1 MPGPETERVRV
12 ALAEDAT
19 VRVTTGRADAVSAT
33 GLAFDRAVLGVAGA
47 VLTWPVLGPPGL
59 PDAEIHDVGRAQQW
73 LWAVYGETVAG
84 AVDAAGTLHGAEATD
99 EPGTVDGAGAGT
111 VDGAAAETVG
121 ATGASDPVAAPVT
134 VPVTAPAVNAR
145 AGALAGSAARLAL
158 GHWAARWWPASYLDG
173 IPALEPDLLGL
184 ELAALTHTCQ
194 QLFDDVEDQPDADA
208 AELIDDH
215 RAALG
220 PLLRWWRA
228 APPGTTT
235 ALRLDVVVR
244 LIDDAADGAG
254 LDGEELRA
262 LRAALE
268 RHGVTGETAAGST
281 APGEPPDSISPFDQ
295 PTDPASPFD
304 EPAGL
309 SAPVDVGELFARRHH
324 DYALA
329 AGEPLVAGG
338 RVIARGAGTNDWRRY
353 PPGFVDAAENAV
365 TWTASAVGAGRRI
378 EVDVVADVAAP
389 VGGARLAAEVHVN
402 GGPPHRVPLARRDD
416 AWTGRADVHIPEAGP
431 PRIEVGILLPGFDPE
446 PSPTLEPSSRTD
458 RDAVRALARR
468 RLARA
473 EAQPPA
479 RRESDEDHEPFL
491 AEIAAAATTAEEDY

>member
-12 ALAEDAT
+12 ALAEDGT
-19 VRVTTGRADAVSAT
+19 VRVTTGRADAVRAT

-73 LWAVYGETVAG
+73 LWTVYGETVAG
-84 AVDAAGTLHGAEATD
+84 AVDAAGTAHEAGAAD
-99 EPGTVDGAGAGT
+99 EPGTVGEAGAGTVDGAGAGM
-111 VDGAAAETVG
+111 VG
-121 ATGASDPVAAPVT
+121 ATGASDPVT
-134 VPVTAPAVNAR
+134 VPVTAPAVDAR

-194 QLFDDVEDQPDADA
+194 QLFDDVEDQPDAGA

-235 ALRLDVVVR
+235 ARRLDVVVR

-281 APGEPPDSISPFDQ
+281 VPVEPPDW
-295 PTDPASPFD
+295 TSPFD
-304 EPAGL
+304 EPTDPP
-309 SAPVDVGELFARRHH
+309 SPFDEPTDPPSPVDVGELFARRHH

-416 AWTGRADVHIPEAGP
+416 VWTGRADVHIPEAGP

-473 EAQPPA
+473 EEQPPA

-491 AEIAAAATTAEEDY
+491 AEIAASATTAEEDY